1 MRSRTDQL
9 LAVVGTTEIDVVQ
22 CGLVVHIETVTDA
35 LEPLRAKGTLCVN
48 VNHFAARVVDLL
60 GWHLSRDALRQLMQ
74 GWCFGLC
81 SCVCVCVCVCACV
94 CVCVCVFGGGRD
106 LQSVWLFVV
115 FAHQCHAQL

>member
-81 SCVCVCVCVCACV
+81 SCVCVCVW
-94 CVCVCVFGGGRD
+94 GGGRD